1 MKKPISHPTPAALI
15 TAALLLTT
23 SFLQGCSGPAEN
35 TPPDSAA
42 NLPEICNTLDSAIIA
57 AVLETENHTTEPM
70 KELATDVEGC
80 KYLASDGSIPIKT
93 FNFIRRMEATP
104 DKAKTSYL
112 KAVNVWQNSKMDNRE
127 LSYEQSIG
135 DEAFWAYGE
144 KTPQLITYKNN
155 ILLIITFGNL
165 KNNNA
170 ETLTKAKT
178 LATPLLQK

>member
-57 AVLETENHTTEPM
+57 AVLETENYTTEPM
-70 KELATDVEGC
+70 EELGSDVEGC

-93 FNFIRRMEATP
+93 FNFIRREETTP
-104 DKAKTSYL
+104 AMAKESYY
-112 KAVNVWQNSKMDNRE
+112 KAVNLWQNNQMDNRE
-127 LSYEQSIG
+127 LSYEQNIG
-135 DEAFWAYGE
+135 DEALWAYGE
-144 KTPQLITYKNN
+144 KTPQLVTYKNN

-178 LATPLLQK
+178 IAPPLLK